1 MLYRVK
7 QFIWAITAPFIPINE
22 EILNKY
28 LNKEEK
34 ILFDKL
40 CTSDKH
46 HSIRVCKDALNIYSN
61 KTNIDERKLAKIAL
75 LHDIGKS
82 EHKLNVIEKSALV
95 VLDGFMNG
103 KFIKYSNNKKVDL
116 YYNHPKKSI
125 NMLKKSNGVYDKEF
139 LEAIEKHHYK
149 NIGSNIYLKIIK
161 ECDDNN

>member
-7 QFIWAITAPFIPINE
+7 QFIWAITAPFKPINE

-34 ILFDKL
+34 VLFNKL
-40 CTSDKH
+40 GKSDKH
-46 HSIRVCKDALNIYSN
+46 HSIRVCKDALNTYSN
-61 KTNIDERKLAKIAL
+61 KTNIDEKKLAKIAL

-82 EHKLNVIEKSALV
+82 EHKLNVIDKSALV
-95 VLDGFMNG
+95 ILDKFMNG
-103 KFIKYSNNKKVDL
+103 NLIRYSNNKKIDL

-125 NMLKKSNGVYDKEF
+125 NMLKKSSGIYDREF

-149 NIGSNIYLKIIK
+149 SVGSNIYLKIIK

>member
-1 MLYRVK
+1 MIYRVK
-7 QFIWAITAPFIPINE
+7 QFIWAITSPFIPINE

-34 ILFDKL
+34 NLFNKL
-40 CTSDKH
+40 GISDKH
-46 HSIRVCKDALNIYSN
+46 HSIRVCKDALKLYSN
-61 KTNIDERKLAKIAL
+61 KENIDKKKLAKIAL

-82 EHKLNVIEKSALV
+82 EHKLNVIDKSALV
-95 VLDGFMNG
+95 ILDKVMNG
-103 KFIKYSNNKKVDL
+103 KLIKYSNNKKVDS

-125 NMLKKSNGVYDKEF
+125 SMLKKSNGIYDGEF

-161 ECDDNN
+161 QCDDNN